1 MKVYIETYGCWL
13 NKGESQVMASLL
25 EKRGARLVESIDEA
39 DVVIVN
45 TCAVRGDTETK
56 MLRRIRE
63 LEDYRRKLGFRLV
76 VAGCLVN
83 IRPKTILE
91 ISPEASLVEP
101 DAVEKI
107 GDVVFSDKQVFF
119 VRQYRGSRTILP
131 RYSGGPTYVVPI
143 QTGCLGNCAFCVE
156 WVGRGRGVKSYSP
169 RLIVDAVLDAVRRG
183 AKEVY
188 LTGQDVA
195 AYGVDIGLSL
205 VDLVEAILESVEGEY
220 WIRLGMMEP
229 LLTFK
234 QIDRLLVLVRDERM
248 YKYFHI
254 PVQSGDDRVLRLM
267 NRKYTVQQYKDLV
280 GKIRKGLGR
289 WHSLVTDLIVG
300 FPGEDEEAFLNSLK
314 LIEELEFD
322 KVHVARYTLRPFT
335 RGYVMKGVLEP
346 EKKRRSKMAT
356 EVVMKVAYRVNSRY
370 IGQEREVLVNSVSM
384 KGDFTGRTIEYKPVV
399 LKGYSLKLGEK
410 VRVKIVDAT
419 PVALVGEVID

>member
-1 MKVYIETYGCWL
+1 MKVYMETYGCWL
-13 NKGESQVMASLL
+13 NKGESQIMASIL
-25 EKRGARLVESIDEA
+25 EKKGARLVKGVDEA
-39 DVVIVN
+39 DVVVVN

-56 MLRRIRE
+56 IIRRLGE
-63 LEDYRRKLGFRLV
+63 LERQRRKLGFRLV

-83 IRPKTILE
+83 VRPKTILE

-107 GDVVFSDKQVFF
+107 WDVVSSEKQVFL
-119 VRQYRGSRTILP
+119 VRQYKGSRTVLP
-131 RYSGGPTYVVPI
+131 KYKGGPTYVVPI

-169 RLIVDAVLDAVRRG
+169 RLIVDAIMDAVKRG

-195 AYGVDIGLSL
+195 AYGADIGLSL
-205 VDLVEAILESVEGEY
+205 TDLLEAILESVKGEY
-220 WIRLGMMEP
+220 WVRLGMMEP
-229 LLTFK
+229 LLTFR
-234 QIDRLLVLVRDERM
+234 QISRLLALFRDDRV
-248 YKYFHI
+248 YKYFHL

-280 GKIRKGLGR
+280 RRIRASLGR
-289 WHSLVTDLIVG
+289 WQSLVTDLIVG
-300 FPGEDEEAFLNSLK
+300 FPGEDEKAFHNSLR

-335 RGYVMKGVLEP
+335 RGYVMRGVPEP
-346 EKKRRSKMAT
+346 EKKHRSRLAS
-356 EVVMKVAYRVNSRY
+356 EVVMKVAYRINSRY
-370 IGQEREVLVNSVSM
+370 VGQEREVLVNSVSM
-384 KGDFTGRTIEYKPVV
+384 RGDFTGRTIEYKPVI

-410 VRVKIVDAT
+410 VRAKIVGAT
-419 PVALVGEVID
+419 PIALIGEVVD

>member
-289 WHSLVTDLIVG
+289 WHSL
-300 FPGEDEEAFLNSLK
+300 
-314 LIEELEFD
+314 
-322 KVHVARYTLRPFT
+322 
-335 RGYVMKGVLEP
+335 
-346 EKKRRSKMAT
+346 
-356 EVVMKVAYRVNSRY
+356 
-370 IGQEREVLVNSVSM
+370 
-384 KGDFTGRTIEYKPVV
+384 
-399 LKGYSLKLGEK
+399 
-410 VRVKIVDAT
+410 
-419 PVALVGEVID
+419 